1 MAEEVKLFRTWSSP
15 FALRAVW
22 ALKIKGIDYET
33 IFEDLSNKSPLLL
46 QYNPVFKK
54 VPVLVHNGKPIAE
67 SLVILEY
74 IDETWKHAP
83 LLPED
88 PHERATAR
96 FWAKFGEDKV
106 LTSIWSVFI
115 KQGKEQEEAM
125 VPALENLK
133 FLEEELKGK
142 KFFGG
147 ETIGFVDLALGWLG
161 NLISILEEIV
171 GLKVVDGEKFPL
183 LSAWMQDFADAPIIK
198 DNWPPRDRMIV
209 KFQALRDA
217 TIAAAAAAAASK

>member
-1 MAEEVKLFRTWSSP
+1 MAEEVKLFTSP

-33 IFEDLSNKSPLLL
+33 IFEDVSNKSPLLL

-125 VPALENLK
+125 GPALETLK
-133 FLEEELKGK
+133 FLEEELK
-142 KFFGG
+142 
-147 ETIGFVDLALGWLG
+147 ERSWLG
-161 NLISILEEIV
+161 NLISKLEEIV